1 MWYGR
6 ALEWRVI
13 QDIFGSSLYSFTLT
27 WVRDGSF
34 QTQLEPSLFSMTTL
48 LVPRHGA
55 HAPFHLVAAQL
66 CQPCLHGAGEQVLG

>member
-1 MWYGR
+1 MVRKSSGMESYTGYFWLQLVFLHSHLCR
-6 ALEWRVI
+6 RW
-13 QDIFGSSLYSFTLT
+13 IFPL
-27 WVRDGSF
+27 
-34 QTQLEPSLFSMTTL
+34 TQLEPSLFSMTTL